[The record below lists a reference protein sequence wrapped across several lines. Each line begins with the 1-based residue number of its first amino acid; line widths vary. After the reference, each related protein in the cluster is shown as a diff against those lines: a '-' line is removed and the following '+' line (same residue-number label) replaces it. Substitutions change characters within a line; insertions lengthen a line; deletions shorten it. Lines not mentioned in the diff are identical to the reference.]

1 MLIIGLTGG
10 VASGKNF
17 VASQFRKLKIPVFDA
32 DLEVHKLLAND
43 KEILLQVQ
51 QNFSKAVV
59 DGKIDRKILGEE
71 VLEDKQKLQNL
82 EKIIYPKLR
91 KKENLFIKNSQVR
104 HQKIVVLNIPLLF
117 EKGGYKRCDKTVVV
131 IASNLIQLQRFK
143 DRFKSKNIDKQL
155 LYKKFKNITNQQLDN
170 WQRKKQADFLIY
182 SGLNKGFTVKQV
194 KDLLFTKIGINKID
208 HI

>member
-104 HQKIVVLNIPLLF
+104 QQKIVVLNIPLLF

-131 IASNLIQLQRFK
+131 MASNLIQLQRFK
-143 DRFKSKNIDKQL
+143 DRFKSKNIDTQL

>member
-10 VASGKNF
+10 LASGKNF

-104 HQKIVVLNIPLLF
+104 QQKIVVLNIPLLF

-131 IASNLIQLQRFK
+131 MASNLIQLQRFK
-143 DRFKSKNIDKQL
+143 DRFKSKNIDTQL